1 MTHNPVIQNKAI
13 EEAEVPYNTAEPE
26 QVNKARKRESRNRAT
41 RLQFVEAAMTTEQG
55 RAWFY
60 DILVRCKTI
69 STPFSHDPYD
79 TAFKCGMQNIG
90 LMILDDIQTAAPSD
104 YMKMITENK

>member
-1 MTHNPVIQNKAI
+1 LTHNPVLQNKAA
-13 EEAEVPYNTAEPE
+13 EEQEESYNTSEPE
-26 QVNKARKRESRNRAT
+26 QVNKARKRDARTRAT

-60 DILVRCKTI
+60 DLLVRCKVV
-69 STPFSHDPYD
+69 STPFAHDPYD

-90 LMILDDIQTAAPSD
+90 LQVLDDIQTAAPSD